1 MSRGHCGQAM
11 SNENE
16 DIEELLR
23 AAEAAE
29 AAARATLPTA
39 EEERVIMDAAEA
51 LAGGDA
57 GVPAKSRAA
66 VLRLETK
73 WLDFREN
80 TPT

>member
-1 MSRGHCGQAM
+1 MSQKTD
-11 SNENE
+11 

-29 AAARATLPTA
+29 AEACATLPTA
-39 EEERVIMDAAEA
+39 EEERRIIDAAEA
-51 LAGGDA
+51 LAGSDA

-73 WLDFREN
+73 WLEFLERHGAEYKWD
-80 TPT
+80 